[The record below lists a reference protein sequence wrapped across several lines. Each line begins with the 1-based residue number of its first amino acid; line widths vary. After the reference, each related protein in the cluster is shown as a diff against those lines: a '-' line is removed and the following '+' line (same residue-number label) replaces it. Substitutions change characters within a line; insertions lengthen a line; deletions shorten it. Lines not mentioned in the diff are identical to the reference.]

1 MSKTTIIMSEQNIP
15 ADSLNMNE
23 FDKPKL
29 PTTLNVLTILTFIG
43 CVIALIFAVLGFVSA
58 KKSYEESDKMIAQ
71 LNSGD
76 MPAFAKSMMPEP
88 AVYKEMVT
96 KSYENRM
103 PILLL
108 GLIATTLCFYGAL
121 QMRKLKKQGYVVYV
135 VGELLPF
142 LSSFLFIGAI
152 GFSGV
157 GFAVGV
163 GLTLLF
169 ILLYTT
175 QRKHLIY

>member
-1 MSKTTIIMSEQNIP
+1 MSEQNMT

-43 CVIALIFAVLGFVSA
+43 CALQLLGVIFGYVGAKKNLDEKDKVIAQ
-58 KKSYEESDKMIAQ
+58 MT
-71 LNSGD
+71 SGE
-76 MPAFAKSMMPEP
+76 MPGWAKSFMPNMKNYE
-88 AVYKEMVT
+88 EMVT

-108 GLIATTLCFYGAL
+108 GLIAVALCFYGAL
-121 QMRKLKKQGYVVYV
+121 QMRKLKKQGYMLYV
-135 VGELLPF
+135 VGELLPLLSTALF
-142 LSSFLFIGAI
+142 LGMFA
-152 GFSGV
+152 FSGIAFTI
-157 GFAVGV
+157 GI
-163 GLTLLF
+163 GLTILF

-175 QRKHLIY
+175 QRKHLVY

>member
-1 MSKTTIIMSEQNIP
+1 MT

-43 CVIALIFAVLGFVSA
+43 CALQLLGVIFGYVGAKKNLDEKDKVIAQ
-58 KKSYEESDKMIAQ
+58 MT
-71 LNSGD
+71 SGE
-76 MPAFAKSMMPEP
+76 MPGWAKSFMPNMKNYE
-88 AVYKEMVT
+88 EMVT

-108 GLIATTLCFYGAL
+108 GLIAVALCFYGAL
-121 QMRKLKKQGYVVYV
+121 QMRKLKKQGYMLYV
-135 VGELLPF
+135 VGELLPLLSTALF
-142 LSSFLFIGAI
+142 LGMFA
-152 GFSGV
+152 FSGIAFTI
-157 GFAVGV
+157 GI
-163 GLTLLF
+163 GLTILF

-175 QRKHLIY
+175 QRKHLVY